1 MAPDG
6 PTMDLPTRP
15 TPSYSDEDIR
25 MLEALERRVRWLSTW
40 TIHNA
45 NHLRDNP
52 DGVKVGGH
60 QSSCASINTIMTA
73 LYFHVLTE
81 HDRIAVKPH
90 GSPVMHAIQYLLGN
104 QTQERLKDFRGY
116 GGAQSYPSRTK
127 DNETVD
133 FSTGSVGLGAAVTNF
148 AALTQDYL
156 RMKGITPTERPPGR
170 MMAIVGDAELDEGN
184 IYECLMDTWKH
195 DIRNCWWII
204 DYNRQSLDGV
214 VNEHLFRVI
223 GRMFRSVG
231 WNVITVKYGRKQM
244 DAFKKPGGRLLKKFI
259 NECPNDVY
267 SALAFQGG
275 SAWRRQILED
285 ISAGEED
292 IGELHDLLNS
302 YSDDELHAVMTNLGG
317 HSMEAVLH
325 AFDQV
330 TDDRPTCF
338 IFYTIKGFGLPLM
351 GHKDNHA
358 GLMTPDQMAAFQQAE
373 GVREGREWEPFEGL
387 DVPEAQV
394 RTFMQKAPYASRKA
408 FRMHDQRIPVPDALT
423 LPAQERTSTQ
433 EAFGRI
439 LNEIARAGGLLAERI
454 VTTSPDVT
462 VSTNLGPWV
471 NQRGLFGRHQKEDAF
486 RERKVPS
493 AQKWNR
499 SPKGQH
505 IELGIAENDLFL
517 NLAALGLSESLF
529 GGRLLPIG
537 TLYDP
542 FIARGL
548 DSLNYACYMDARFML
563 VATPSGVTLA
573 PEGGAHQ
580 SISTPLI
587 GMGQPGL
594 LSFEPSFADELAEI
608 MRFGFEYMQEEDGG
622 SVYLR
627 LSTRPV
633 QQVQRELDAET
644 KRHITK
650 GGYWLREPK
659 RGATF
664 AIVYTGA
671 VAQQALEAFD
681 ILEERF
687 PGAGLLAVTSADRL
701 YNDWQALER
710 ARIKG
715 TDGGAMAHIEDLLE
729 PLASNARFCTVIDGH
744 PAALAWMG
752 AVRGH
757 SVAPLGVDHFGQ
769 TGTPSDLYDHFAI
782 DAQSIEKAA
791 ERMPKVPKQV

>member
-1 MAPDG
+1 MAADG
-6 PTMDLPTRP
+6 SMIDAGTGPA
-15 TPSYSDEDIR
+15 PSYSADDIR
-25 MLEALERRVRWLSTW
+25 VLEELERRVRWLSTW

-60 QSSCASINTIMTA
+60 QSSCASINTILTA
-73 LYFHVLTE
+73 LYFHVMNE

-104 QTQERLKDFRGY
+104 QSREKLEAFRGF

-127 DNETVD
+127 DNDTVD

-156 RMKGITPTERPPGR
+156 RMKGITPQDHDPGR
-170 MMAIVGDAELDEGN
+170 MIAIVGDAELDEGN
-184 IYECLMDTWKH
+184 VYECLMDTWKH
-195 DIRNCWWII
+195 DIRNCWWVI

-231 WNVITVKYGRKQM
+231 WNVITVKYGRLQM

-275 SAWRRQILED
+275 PAWRRQILED
-285 ISAGEED
+285 IRADEPD
-292 IGELHDLLNS
+292 IGDLHDLLNS
-302 YSDDELHAVMTNLGG
+302 YSDDELHAVMSNLGG

-330 TDDRPTCF
+330 KDDRPTCF
-338 IFYTIKGFGLPLM
+338 IFYTIKGYGLPLM

-358 GLMTPDQMAAFQQAE
+358 GLMTAEQMDAFRKAQK
-373 GVREGREWEPFEGL
+373 VREGHEWDKFEGIEL
-387 DVPEAQV
+387 PEADLKAQ
-394 RTFMQKAPYASRKA
+394 MAKAPYARRKTYRLA
-408 FRMHDQRIPVPDALT
+408 DQRVPIPAALT
-423 LPAQERTSTQ
+423 QSRQERTSTQ

-439 LNEIARAGGLLAERI
+439 LNEIARAGGMLADRI

-471 NQRGLFGRHQKEDAF
+471 NQRGLFGRYEKEDTF

-493 AQKWNR
+493 AQKWTR

-542 FIARGL
+542 FISRGL
-548 DSLNYACYMDARFML
+548 DALNYACYMGARFML

-594 LSFEPSFADELAEI
+594 LGYEPSFADELAEI
-608 MRFGFEYMQEEDGG
+608 MRYGFNYMQDEDGG
-622 SVYLR
+622 AIYLR
-627 LSTRPV
+627 LSTRTIDQPK
-633 QQVQRELDAET
+633 RELDEDT
-644 KRHITK
+644 KRQITL
-650 GGYWLREPK
+650 GGYWLKKPDPD
-659 RGATF
+659 ATL

-671 VAQQALEAFD
+671 VAPQAIAAHETLSD
-681 ILEERF
+681 RF
-687 PGAGLLAVTSADRL
+687 PGAGLLAVTSAARL
-701 YNDWQALER
+701 YNDWQRVER
-710 ARIKG
+710 ARLKG
-715 TDGGAMAHIEDLLE
+715 TDGGEMAHIEDLLE
-729 PLASNARFCTVIDGH
+729 PLADKARFCTVIDGH

-752 AVRGH
+752 SVRGH
-757 SVAPLGVDHFGQ
+757 SVAPLGVDNFGQ

-782 DAQSIEKAA
+782 DAKSIETAA
-791 ERMPKVPKQV
+791 LRVPKR

>member
-15 TPSYSDEDIR
+15 TPSYTDDDIR

-104 QTQERLKDFRGY
+104 QTRDRLETFRGY

-133 FSTGSVGLGAAVTNF
+133 FSTGSVGLGAAVTSF

-156 RMKGITPTERPPGR
+156 RMKGITPAERPPGR

-184 IYECLMDTWKH
+184 VYECLMDTWKH

-285 ISAGEED
+285 INPGEED
-292 IGELHDLLNS
+292 IGDLHDLLNG

-338 IFYTIKGFGLPLM
+338 IFYTIKGYGLPLM

-358 GLMTPDQMAAFQQAE
+358 GLMTPDQMAAYQKAE

-387 DVPEAQV
+387 EVPEAAA

-408 FRMHDQRIPVPDALT
+408 FRMHDQRIPVPAALT
-423 LPAQERTSTQ
+423 LPAQEKTSTQ

-471 NQRGLFGRHQKEDAF
+471 NQRGLFGRHEKEDAF

-594 LSFEPSFADELAEI
+594 LSYEPSYADELAEI

-633 QQVQRELDAET
+633 QQIERELDAET

-650 GGYWLREPK
+650 GGYWLRKPD
-659 RGATF
+659 RDATF

-671 VAQQALEAFD
+671 VAPQALEAFD
-681 ILEERF
+681 NLVQHF

-729 PLASNARFCTVIDGH
+729 PLAANARFCTVIDGH

-791 ERMPKVPKQV
+791 ERMPKVPKPA

>member
-1 MAPDG
+1 MSPEGLLTFPEDH
-6 PTMDLPTRP
+6 
-15 TPSYSDEDIR
+15 TPRYSPGDVDT
-25 MLEALERRVRWLSTW
+25 LADLERQVRWLSTW
-40 TIHNA
+40 MIHNA
-45 NHLRDNP
+45 NHLRENS

-60 QSSCASINTIMTA
+60 QSSCASVVTILTA
-73 LYFHVLTE
+73 LYFRIMNKD
-81 HDRIAVKPH
+81 DRIAVKPH
-90 GSPVMHAIQYLLGN
+90 ASPVMHAIQYMMDN
-104 QTQERLKDFRGY
+104 QTQDKMARFRGY

-156 RMKGITPTERPPGR
+156 RDKGIIGTDRKPGR
-170 MMAIVGDAELDEGN
+170 MISIVGDAELDEGN

-195 DIRNCWWII
+195 DIRNVWWVI

-231 WNVITVKYGRKQM
+231 WNVVTVKYGRLQM
-244 DAFKKPGGRLLKKFI
+244 DAFAEPGGRLLKKFI

-275 SAWRRQILED
+275 PAWRRQILED
-285 ISAGEED
+285 INPAEPD
-292 IGELHDLLNS
+292 YDDFARLLNS
-302 YSDDELHAVMTNLGG
+302 WSDEKLHEIMSNLGG

-330 TDDRPTCF
+330 RDDRPTCF
-338 IFYTIKGFGLPLM
+338 IFYTIKGYGLPLM

-358 GLMTPDQMAAFQQAE
+358 GLLTPDQMAAWRKQQ
-373 GVREGREWEPFEGL
+373 GVEEGREWDKFAAATLPPAELEQYIAASPYK
-387 DVPEAQV
+387 Q
-394 RTFMQKAPYASRKA
+394 RTQ
-408 FRMHDQRIPVPDALT
+408 FRLTDQRIPVPDRLT
-423 LPAQERTSTQ
+423 YKAQERTSTQ

-439 LNEIARAGGLLAERI
+439 LNEIAREGGMLADRI

-471 NQRGLFGRHQKEDAF
+471 NQRALYGRHTQGDAF

-493 AQKWNR
+493 AQKWAR
-499 SPKGQH
+499 SPQGQH

-548 DSLNYACYMDARFML
+548 DALNYACYMGARFML

-594 LSFEPSFADELAEI
+594 LSYEPSFADELAEI
-608 MRFGFEYMQEEDGG
+608 MRYGFNYMQDEDGG
-622 SVYLR
+622 SIYLR
-627 LSTRPV
+627 LSTRPIT
-633 QQVQRELDAET
+633 QIDRDLDDDT
-644 KRHITK
+644 RRQIQL
-650 GGYWLREPK
+650 GGYWLRKPAD
-659 RGATF
+659 GAEL

-671 VAQQALEAFD
+671 VAPQAIAAFD
-681 ILEERF
+681 ALAADH

-701 YNDWQALER
+701 YNDWQRVER
-710 ARIKG
+710 ARLKG
-715 TDGGAMAHIEDLLE
+715 KSGGEMAHIEDLLE
-729 PLASNARFCTVIDGH
+729 PLGEKARFCTVIDGH

-757 SVAPLGVDHFGQ
+757 SVAPLGVEDFGQ
-769 TGTPSDLYDHFAI
+769 TGTPSDLYGHFAI
-782 DAQSIEKAA
+782 DENSIRRAA
-791 ERMPKVPKQV
+791 ERVPSR